1 MAKNYVVSMVLN
13 ARENASGAV
22 RRVQGMLTSLR
33 ARAAGLS
40 RAMGFHRIT
49 DGFRR
54 LGRSFSGLSSH
65 ISGVAAGMLG
75 LAGIGLGGG
84 LLAWIIG
91 GAGEADEMAKFGRRI
106 GISIEEL
113 QKWQHAANQAAG
125 MTSEGLRNSFR
136 DLTKNI
142 GDAANGIGRA
152 KPVFEAL
159 GISLR
164 DGQGRVRSMTDILPE
179 LQAAFRKIDNPA
191 LKTSAAMKLF
201 GESGAK
207 MALLLEQPQS
217 EMDRLFK
224 DMERLGVITTQ
235 TATDTESYND
245 AMDSFGKSITGVRNG
260 LMGKLMPVLTPLIR
274 KMTDF
279 IATIRPQI
287 VERLGDALAGAA
299 KTMTGWFTAA
309 QDGTT
314 PAGKALEGFTRKIED
329 VIRIGKGLIDFVGGW
344 QNAAL
349 AMAAIMAGPFIASLV
364 SVGAAFANLGISIV
378 ASLAKVTVFLVANP
392 IGIWITAITAAIA
405 LIGGAVY
412 VIYKNWDN
420 IVSYFTAKID
430 KVKAA
435 FETGFFKGI
444 GALFKEF
451 NPFVIWYDYA
461 TGLLEYLTGFDI
473 SGIIKEKIQSMVS
486 VLPDWVVDKIGLS
499 VKPETP
505 EPAKAPAPS
514 SAPQPDLASAAN
526 AALDRRGAANQAAMM
541 PPAAPEGK
549 IVIELT
555 GAGAD
560 GAQIKQNRSRGI
572 SLETTLRRGPS
583 FAGAG

>member
-13 ARENASGAV
+13 ARENASGPV
-22 RRVQGMLTSLR
+22 RRVQGMLNSLR

-40 RAMGFHRIT
+40 REMGFHRIT

-54 LGRSFSGLSSH
+54 LGQSFAGLRSH
-65 ISGVAAGMLG
+65 ISGVGAGLLG

-84 LLAWIIG
+84 LLAWIIH
-91 GAGEADEMAKFGRRI
+91 GAGEADEMAKFSRRI
-106 GISIEEL
+106 GISIEQL
-113 QKWQHAANQAAG
+113 QLWQHAANQAAG
-125 MTSEGLRNSFR
+125 MTNEGLQTSFR

-142 GDAANGIGRA
+142 GDAANGMGRA
-152 KPVFEAL
+152 RPVFEAL

-164 DGQGRVRSMTDILPE
+164 DGQGNVRGLNEILPE
-179 LQAAFRKIDNPA
+179 LQAAFRKIQNPA

-217 EMDRLFK
+217 EMDRMFG

-235 TATDTESYND
+235 TATDTEAYND

-260 LMGKLMPVLTPLIR
+260 LMGQLMPVLTPLIKR
-274 KMTDF
+274 MTDF
-279 IATIRPQI
+279 IASIRPQI
-287 VERLGDALAGAA
+287 VERLGNAISGAA
-299 KTMTGWFTAA
+299 ATMMGWFETVNGGAS
-309 QDGTT
+309 
-314 PAGKALEGFTRKIED
+314 PASKAFESLMQTISD
-329 VIRIGKGLIDFVGGW
+329 VINTVSGLVDMVGGW
-344 QNAAL
+344 KNAAIG
-349 AMAAIMAGPFIASLV
+349 MAVFMAGPFIASLV
-364 SVGAAFANLGISIV
+364 SVGTAIAQLGWIV
-378 ASLAKVTVFLVANP
+378 AANP
-392 IGIWITAITAAIA
+392 FVLAAAGIAA
-405 LIGGAVY
+405 AVY
-412 VIYKNWDN
+412 LIYDNWDK
-420 IVSYFTAKID
+420 IVSYFTNKFDA
-430 KVKAA
+430 VKTA
-435 FETGFFKGI
+435 FKGGFVDGVLSI
-444 GALFKEF
+444 MKEF

-473 SGIIKEKIQSMVS
+473 SGIIKEKIQSMAS

-505 EPAKAPAPS
+505 EPAKPAAVMPP
-514 SAPQPDLASAAN
+514 APQPDLASAAN
-526 AALDRRGAANQAAMM
+526 AALDRRGATNQAAMM

>member
-84 LLAWIIG
+84 LLAWIIH

-125 MTSEGLRNSFR
+125 MTNEGLQTSFR

-142 GDAANGIGRA
+142 GDAANGLGRA

-164 DGQGRVRSMTDILPE
+164 DGQGHVRSMTDILPE

-224 DMERLGVITTQ
+224 DMERLGMITTQ
-235 TATDTESYND
+235 TATDTEAYND

-260 LMGKLMPVLTPLIR
+260 LMGKLMPVLAPLIK

-287 VERLGDALAGAA
+287 VERLGNAISGAA
-299 KTMTGWFTAA
+299 TTMMGWFETVNGGAS
-309 QDGTT
+309 
-314 PAGKALEGFTRKIED
+314 PASKAFETLMQTVGG
-329 VIRIGKGLIDFVGGW
+329 VIDTIGSLVDMVGGW
-344 QNAAL
+344 KNAAL
-349 AMAAIMAGPFIASLV
+349 AMAAIMAGPFIASVV
-364 SVGAAFANLGISIV
+364 SVGTAFAQLGWIV
-378 ASLAKVTVFLVANP
+378 ATNP
-392 IGIWITAITAAIA
+392 IILAIAAIA
-405 LIGGAVY
+405 AAAYI
-412 VIYKNWDN
+412 IYDNWDK
-420 IVSYFTAKID
+420 IVAYFTNKFSAIKS
-430 KVKAA
+430 A
-435 FETGFFKGI
+435 FKNGFVDGI
-444 GALFKEF
+444 LTVMKEF

-461 TGLLEYLTGFDI
+461 EGMLKYLTGFDL

-486 VLPDWVVDKIGLS
+486 VLPDWVIDKLGISVDAS
-499 VKPETP
+499 QPDQP
-505 EPAKAPAPS
+505 PPAK
-514 SAPQPDLASAAN
+514 PDAKPDMASAAN
-526 AALDRRGAANQAAMM
+526 AAMDRRQASQSNFAA
-541 PPAAPEGK
+541 PVAPEGK

>member
-1 MAKNYVVSMVLN
+1 MSKTNYVVSMILN
-13 ARENASGAV
+13 ARDNISGPV
-22 RRVQGMLTSLR
+22 RKAKSMLISLR
-33 ARAAGLS
+33 EGAGKLS
-40 RAMGFHRIT
+40 RSMGFHRIT

-84 LLAWIIG
+84 LLAWIIH
-91 GAGEADEMAKFGRRI
+91 GAGEADEMAKFSRRI

-113 QKWQHAANQAAG
+113 QNWQHAANQAAG
-125 MTSEGLRNSFR
+125 MTNEGLQTSFR

-142 GDAANGIGRA
+142 GDAANGLGRA

-159 GISLR
+159 GISVR
-164 DGQGRVRSMTDILPE
+164 DGQGNVRGLNEILPE
-179 LQAAFRKIDNPA
+179 LQAAFRKIQNPA

-217 EMDRLFK
+217 EMDRMFG

-235 TATDTESYND
+235 TATDTEAYND

-260 LMGKLMPVLTPLIR
+260 LMGQLMPVLTPLIKR
-274 KMTDF
+274 MTDF

-287 VERLGDALAGAA
+287 VERLGAAISGAA
-299 KTMTGWFTAA
+299 TTMMGWFETVNGGAS
-309 QDGTT
+309 
-314 PAGKALEGFTRKIED
+314 PASKAFESLMQTVSGAIDT
-329 VIRIGKGLIDFVGGW
+329 IGGLVDMVGGW
-344 QNAAL
+344 KNAAL
-349 AMAAIMAGPFIASLV
+349 AMAAIMAGPFIASVV
-364 SVGAAFANLGISIV
+364 SVGAAFAQLGWLIASNPIV
-378 ASLAKVTVFLVANP
+378 LAAGLVA
-392 IGIWITAITAAIA
+392 
-405 LIGGAVY
+405 GAVY
-412 VIYKNWDN
+412 AIYDNWDG
-420 IVSYFTAKID
+420 IASYFTTKFDNVA
-430 KVKAA
+430 AA
-435 FETGFFKGI
+435 FKTGFIDGI
-444 GALFKEF
+444 MGYMEEF
-451 NPFVIWYDYA
+451 NPFALLYDGF
-461 TGLLEYLTGFDI
+461 TGLVEYITGFDLA
-473 SGIIKEKIQSMVS
+473 SIIKEKIQSMVS

>member
-13 ARENASGAV
+13 ARENASGPV
-22 RRVQGMLTSLR
+22 RRVQGMLASLR

-54 LGRSFSGLSSH
+54 LGQSFAGLRSH
-65 ISGVAAGMLG
+65 ISGVGAGLLG

-84 LLAWIIG
+84 LLAWIIH
-91 GAGEADEMAKFGRRI
+91 GAGEADEMAKFSRRI
-106 GISIEEL
+106 GISIEQL
-113 QKWQHAANQAAG
+113 QLWQHAANQAAG
-125 MTSEGLRNSFR
+125 MTNEGLQTSFR

-142 GDAANGIGRA
+142 GDAANGMGRA
-152 KPVFEAL
+152 RPVFEAL
-159 GISLR
+159 GVSVR
-164 DGQGRVRSMTDILPE
+164 DGQGNVRGLNEILPE
-179 LQAAFRKIDNPA
+179 LQAAFRKIQNPA

-235 TATDTESYND
+235 TATDTEAYND

-260 LMGKLMPVLTPLIR
+260 LMGQLMPVLTPLIKR
-274 KMTDF
+274 MTDF

-287 VERLGDALAGAA
+287 VERLGAAISGAA
-299 KTMTGWFTAA
+299 TTMMGWFETVNGGAS
-309 QDGTT
+309 
-314 PAGKALEGFTRKIED
+314 PASKAFESLMQTVSG
-329 VIRIGKGLIDFVGGW
+329 VIDTIGGLVDMVGGW
-344 QNAAL
+344 KNAAL
-349 AMAAIMAGPFIASLV
+349 AMAAIMAGPFIASVV
-364 SVGAAFANLGISIV
+364 SVGAAFAQLGWLIASNPIV
-378 ASLAKVTVFLVANP
+378 LAAGLVA
-392 IGIWITAITAAIA
+392 
-405 LIGGAVY
+405 GAVY
-412 VIYKNWDN
+412 AIYDNWDG
-420 IVSYFTAKID
+420 IASYFTTKFDNVA
-430 KVKAA
+430 AA
-435 FETGFFKGI
+435 FKTGFIDGI
-444 GALFKEF
+444 MGYMEEF
-451 NPFVIWYDYA
+451 NPFALLYDGF
-461 TGLLEYLTGFDI
+461 TGLVEYITGFDLA
-473 SGIIKEKIQSMVS
+473 SIIKEKIQSMVS

-505 EPAKAPAPS
+505 EPDKAPAPS

-526 AALDRRGAANQAAMM
+526 AALDRRGAASQVAMM

-555 GAGAD
+555 GPGAD